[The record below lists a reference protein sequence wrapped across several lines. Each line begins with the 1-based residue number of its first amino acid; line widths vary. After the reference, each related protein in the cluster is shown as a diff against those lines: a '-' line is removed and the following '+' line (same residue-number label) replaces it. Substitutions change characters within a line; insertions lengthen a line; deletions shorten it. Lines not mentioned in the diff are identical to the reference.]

1 MLHSIVADLRTLERQ
16 MLEIRQSAKC
26 FQPFIADFRTTE
38 RQINKAR
45 QATKM
50 L

>member
-1 MLHSIVADLRTLERQ
+1 